1 MAIARVSV
9 TSSTVM
15 HDSAHHR
22 YTWAEYLAFEE
33 AANSKNEFFNGEIY
47 AMAGGTPQHAQL
59 AARVLRELGIQLRGK
74 PCEPFTSDLRVRVAA
89 TGLATYPDVTVICG
103 PILPEPK
110 DANTALNPTLLVEV
124 LSNSTEQFDRG
135 QKFEHYKQLP
145 TLREYVL
152 ISQRERL
159 IEVFR
164 RVGVEWQRFEA
175 RSTRAVSLDS
185 IGCEL
190 SVDAIYEGVEPLG

>member
-1 MAIARVSV
+1 MASTWVAVARFGR
-9 TSSTVM
+9 M
-15 HDSAHHR
+15 HDFAHHR

-47 AMAGGTPQHAQL
+47 AMAGGTPLHARL
-59 AARVLRELGIQLRGK
+59 AARVLRELGLQLRGG
-74 PCEPFTSDLRVRVAA
+74 PCEPFTSDLRVRVAT

-103 PILPEPK
+103 PIQPEPN

-124 LSNSTEQFDRG
+124 LSNSTEEYDRG
-135 QKFEHYKQLP
+135 QKFEHYKQMA

-152 ISQRERL
+152 VSQREKL

-164 RVGVEWQRFEA
+164 RVGAEWQRFEG
-175 RSTRAVSLDS
+175 RSTSAVTLDS
-185 IGCEL
+185 IGCGL
-190 SVDAIYEGVEPLG
+190 SVDAIYEGVEL